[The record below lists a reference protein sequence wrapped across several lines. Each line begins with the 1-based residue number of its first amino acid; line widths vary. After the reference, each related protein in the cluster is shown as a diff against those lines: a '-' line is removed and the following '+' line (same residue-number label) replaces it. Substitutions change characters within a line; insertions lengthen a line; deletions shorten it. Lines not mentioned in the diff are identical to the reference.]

1 MSEHLILLH
10 NVTTDKIV
18 LREMTDQEIAEKKEI
33 EIDAKKIADELQA
46 RSNARESALNKLAA
60 LGLTKAEIVSLTN

>member
-33 EIDAKKIADELQA
+33 EIDAKKIADELEA

-60 LGLTKAEIVSLTN
+60 LGLTKAEIASLTN

>member
-18 LREMTDQEIAEKKEI
+18 LREMTEQEIAEKKEI
-33 EIDAKKIADELQA
+33 EIDAKKIADELEA
-46 RSNARESALNKLAA
+46 RSNARESASNKLAA
-60 LGLTKAEIVSLTN
+60 LGLTKAEIASLTN